1 MSVPTSV
8 DSVQSVKINLTFPV
22 EQVDQ
27 PLLAQAI
34 KNFGVI
40 ADIRRAQIE
49 PASGGYIMLQ
59 LSGTE
64 KQIDEAVAFFKSF
77 GVGVGFIGTDEVQ
90 AY

>member
-1 MSVPTSV
+1 MSEPTSV
-8 DSVQSVKINLTFPV
+8 DSVQSVKINLTFPIERV
-22 EQVDQ
+22 EQ

-77 GVGVGFIGTDEVQ
+77 GVGVGFIGVDDVQ

>member
-1 MSVPTSV
+1 MSESTSV
-8 DSVQSVKINLTFPV
+8 ESVQSVKINLTFPIERV
-22 EQVDQ
+22 EQ

-49 PASGGYIMLQ
+49 PTSGGYIMLQ

-77 GVGVGFIGTDEVQ
+77 GVGVGFIGVDDVQ